1 MNIEV
6 LLDVA
11 LEVGCADEVS
21 HELGELRFAS
31 KEVSEVQYSD
41 FPDSL
46 EELSPI
52 EDLQVLHNS
61 QITFF
66 WFEK

>member
-1 MNIEV
+1 M
-6 LLDVA
+6 LLDVV
-11 LEVGCADEVS
+11 LEVGCANEVS

-46 EELSPI
+46 EELGAV
-52 EDLQVLHNS
+52 EDLQVLHDS
-61 QITFF
+61 QNTFF